1 MKYTV
6 KKEMTLMDF
15 LVVHY
20 GKKNAKQYLKFKQVL
35 VEGKVISQF
44 DHMLAI
50 GQSIVVTKESND
62 TALDILF
69 EDKDIIVIN
78 KPSGLLSMS
87 AGNSKDKT
95 AYSMVGQYIKQ
106 KDAKAKVFIVHRL
119 DRDTSGILM
128 FAKSELVK
136 HKLQDNWNEIVTR
149 RGYLC
154 VVEGKLDKDSGVIK
168 NYLDESKTQ
177 QVYVT
182 QKGGK
187 LAITYYKQLHTCN
200 KYSLVEVYLDTGRKN
215 QIRVHMEFLGHSIV
229 GDKKYGA
236 ISNPIRRLGLH
247 CHDFAFTHPI
257 TNNLIELKLDAPD
270 LFYQCVKKDNK
281 K

>member
-1 MKYTV
+1 MKYSV
-6 KKEMTLMDF
+6 KKEHLLLDF
-15 LVVHY
+15 LIVHY

-35 VEGKVISQF
+35 VNGKVVSQF
-44 DHMLAI
+44 DHLLKI
-50 GQSIVVTKESND
+50 SDEVVVTKESND
-62 TALDILF
+62 TSLDILY

-95 AYSMVGQYIKQ
+95 AYSMVGQYLKQ
-106 KDAKAKVFIVHRL
+106 ANKNAKVFIVHRL

-136 HKLQDNWNEIVTR
+136 FKLQDNWNEIVTK

-154 VVEGKLDKDSGVIK
+154 VVEGKLDNNKGVIK

-182 QKGGK
+182 KKGGK
-187 LAITYYKQLHTCN
+187 LAITYYEVLHTSN
-200 KYSLVEVYLDTGRKN
+200 AYSLVEVYLDTGRKN
-215 QIRVHMEFLGHSIV
+215 QIRVHMEYLGHSIV

-236 ISNPIRRLGLH
+236 TSNPLRRLGLH
-247 CHDFAFTHPI
+247 CHDFSFKHPT
-257 TNNLIELKLDAPD
+257 TNQLIELTVDAPD
-270 LFYQCVKKDNK
+270 SFYQAVKVKK
-281 K
+281 